1 LPCTARRETLR
12 DIRQTDP
19 HEGDATAP
27 KNPSGVAVQK
37 AIILAAG
44 AGTRLTPFTDSMPKC
59 LAPVNGVPILVN
71 ALTHLSDAGILEA
84 VIVVGHQREQIY
96 KLIGATFGRM
106 TITYIESERYAT
118 TNNIYSLWLARE
130 HLVEDVLLLEADV
143 FFGRQL
149 LDCMLSFHTQNLA
162 AVASHQSWMS
172 GTVALVDDKD
182 SIQALLDSR
191 HQGTD
196 FDYSKV
202 LKTINVYLLRG
213 EFLSSYFVPHL
224 DAFIASGDVNE
235 FYEAIFHAMTY
246 RQTHTLRAVRCD
258 DIKWAEIDDE
268 NDRTAAEYLF
278 ATPDQ
283 RYDVVSRQHG
293 GYWRYDLIDHSY
305 LYNLYFPPESFFAYL
320 RQHLRDLVLNYPVGQ
335 DMLATLTGRIINQ
348 PAERIVVGNG
358 ASELIKILSGRLS
371 RRLIVP
377 VPSFDEYANAA
388 PEGHVL
394 EYALD
399 PASFEL
405 DVDGFAAEARR
416 WEADVAVVVTP
427 NNPTAL
433 LVPRSALLR
442 LAKKLASHGCRLVI
456 DESFMDFADDP
467 DGYTLEKD
475 MDRHP
480 NVAILKSLSKA
491 YGICGL
497 RLGYMLTADDDFA
510 NAVRSELSI
519 WNINGFAEAFLGFL
533 PRFRREFAS
542 SCDRVRVDRR
552 CLYDAL
558 RAIPGMVV
566 YEPQANFVFCRLPP
580 GAPSGPELTR
590 QLFTRHGIYIKHCA
604 QKTLPEAE
612 RYLRIASRT
621 APENR
626 ALVEALRDC
635 IACHEVAGGG

>member
-1 LPCTARRETLR
+1 MR
-12 DIRQTDP
+12 DIHPTDP
-19 HEGDATAP
+19 EEGNATAP
-27 KNPSGVAVQK
+27 KKPSGVAVQK

-44 AGTRLTPFTDSMPKC
+44 AGTRLKPFTDDHPKC

-71 ALTHLSDAGILEA
+71 ALTHLSDAGILET
-84 VIVVGHQREQIY
+84 VIVVGHQKEKIY

-106 TITYIESERYAT
+106 TITYIESERFAS

-130 HLVEDVLLLEADV
+130 HLVEDLLLLEADV
-143 FFGRQL
+143 FFERQL
-149 LDCMLSFHTQNLA
+149 LDRMLSFHTQNLA
-162 AVASHQSWMS
+162 AVASHQSWML
-172 GTVALVDDKD
+172 GTVAIVDDKD
-182 SIQALLDSR
+182 GIQALLDSR
-191 HQGTD
+191 HQGSD

-202 LKTINVYLLRG
+202 LKTINIYLLQG
-213 EFLSSYFVPHL
+213 DFLSSYFTPHL
-224 DAFIASGDVNE
+224 DAFIASGDVNQ
-235 FYEAIFHAMTY
+235 FYEVILHAMTY
-246 RQTHTLRAVRCD
+246 MQTHTLRAVRCD
-258 DIKWAEIDDE
+258 DLKWFEIDDE

-283 RYDVVSRQHG
+283 RYDMVSRQHG
-293 GYWRYDLIDHSY
+293 GYWHFDLVDHAY
-305 LYNLYFPPESFFAYL
+305 LYNLYFPPESFFAHI
-320 RQHLRDLVLNYPVGQ
+320 RQHLHDLVLNYPSGQ

-388 PEGHVL
+388 PEGHVI

-399 PASFEL
+399 TPSFEL

-416 WEADVAVVVTP
+416 CEADVAVVVTP
-427 NNPTAL
+427 NNPTSL
-433 LVPRSALLR
+433 LVPKSALLR
-442 LAKKLASHGCRLVI
+442 LAKKLASHGCMLVI

-467 DGYTLEKD
+467 DRYTLAND
-475 MDRHP
+475 IDRHR

-510 NAVRSELSI
+510 KAVRSELSI
-519 WNINGFAEAFLGFL
+519 WNINGIAETFLGFL
-533 PRFRREFAS
+533 PRYRREFAS
-542 SCDRVRVDRR
+542 SCDRVRADRR
-552 CLYDAL
+552 CLYDGL
-558 RAIPGMVV
+558 RTIPGLVV

-621 APENR
+621 ARENR
-626 ALVEALRDC
+626 ALVEALRDS
-635 IACHEVAGGG
+635 IACHEMAGGE

>member
-1 LPCTARRETLR
+1 MR
-12 DIRQTDP
+12 DIHPTDP
-19 HEGDATAP
+19 EEGNATAP
-27 KNPSGVAVQK
+27 KKPSGVAVQK

-44 AGTRLTPFTDSMPKC
+44 AGTRLKPFTDDHPKC

-84 VIVVGHQREQIY
+84 VIVVGHQKEKIY

-106 TITYIESERYAT
+106 TITYIESERFAS

-130 HLVEDVLLLEADV
+130 HLVEDLLLLEADV
-143 FFGRQL
+143 FFERQL
-149 LDCMLSFHTQNLA
+149 LDRMLSFHTQNLA
-162 AVASHQSWMS
+162 AVASHQSWML
-172 GTVALVDDKD
+172 GTVAIVDDKD
-182 SIQALLDSR
+182 GIQALLDSR
-191 HQGTD
+191 HQGPD
-196 FDYSKV
+196 FDYSEV

-213 EFLSSYFVPHL
+213 DFLSSYFVPHL
-224 DAFIASGDVNE
+224 DAFIASGDVDQ
-235 FYEAIFHAMTY
+235 FYEVILHAMTY
-246 RQTHTLRAVRCD
+246 MQTHTLRAVRCD
-258 DIKWAEIDDE
+258 DLKWFEIDDE
-268 NDRTAAEYLF
+268 NDRTAAEHLF
-278 ATPDQ
+278 ATPDE
-283 RYDVVSRQHG
+283 RYDMVSRQHG
-293 GYWRYDLIDHSY
+293 GYWRFDLVDHAY
-305 LYNLYFPPESFFAYL
+305 LYNLYFPPESFFAHI
-320 RQHLRDLVLNYPVGQ
+320 RQHLRDLVLNYPSGQ

-358 ASELIKILSGRLS
+358 AAELIKILSGRLS

-388 PEGHVL
+388 PEGHVI

-399 PASFEL
+399 TPSFEL

-416 WEADVAVVVTP
+416 CEADVAVVVTP
-427 NNPTAL
+427 NNPTSL
-433 LVPRSALLR
+433 LVPKSALLR
-442 LAKKLASHGCRLVI
+442 LAKKLASHGCMLVI

-467 DGYTLEKD
+467 DRSTLAND
-475 MDRHP
+475 IDRHR

-510 NAVRSELSI
+510 KAVRSELSI
-519 WNINGFAEAFLGFL
+519 WNINGIAETFLGFL
-533 PRFRREFAS
+533 PRYRREFAS
-542 SCDRVRVDRR
+542 SCDRVRADRR
-552 CLYDAL
+552 CLYDGL
-558 RAIPGMVV
+558 RTIPGLVV

-621 APENR
+621 ARDNR

-635 IACHEVAGGG
+635 IACHEVAGGE